1 MYTEAKMNS
10 APLRP
15 DGLPQCPSGL
25 LFCEVT
31 RRDGLS
37 DKGPYRSR
45 ASCYGNRV
53 EGKLLPHPGAPASAP
68 GAVFFLGT
76 ASARPDVSPPA
87 LASIE
92 EGQQL

>member
-10 APLRP
+10 APLLP

-31 RRDGLS
+31 RRDELS
-37 DKGPYRSR
+37 DKGPYRSQ